1 MAPVLNRRRFLAYS
15 GAGAVALAGAGY
27 GIDALVARA
36 RLTPLTPGTGVLVLL
51 TLYGGNDGLNTVI
64 PAGDPA
70 YQSARPEL
78 AYAESDV
85 LPLGDGLGLNPG
97 LTGLKTLWTTST
109 WPSCAA
115 CRTPNPTTATSARWT
130 SGRP

>member
-1 MAPVLNRRRFLAYS
+1 MASVLNRRRFLAYS

-27 GIDALVARA
+27 GLDTLVSRA
-36 RLTPLTPGTGVLVLL
+36 RITPLAPGAGVLVLL

-78 AYAESDV
+78 AYTESEV
-85 LPLGDGLGLNPG
+85 LSLGDGLGLNPG
-97 LTGLKTLWTTST
+97 LTGMKALWDNQHL
-109 WPSCAA
+109 AIV
-115 CRTPNPTTATSARWT
+115 R
-130 SGRP
+130 